1 METLLRYYEMYA
13 ERIPLELYV
22 LVGSFLEE
30 VIAPIPSPFVM
41 TLAGT
46 LTASQGRP
54 FWYLFVVA
62 VIASI
67 GKTLG
72 GSVLYWVA
80 DKTEDIVF
88 MRISRWAGIGEK
100 EIEKL
105 GKRLSGRGWK
115 DWAVLLG
122 IRSTPVIASA
132 PISVICGFLKVRL
145 RLFIITTF
153 IGTIVRDFV
162 YLYVG
167 YTTLDTA
174 NSLTEGLSG
183 METIIQIT
191 TVLSGVAFLGWII
204 YKRRQK
210 KLTNSV

>member
-1 METLLRYYEMYA
+1 METLLRYYEIYA

-46 LTASQGRP
+46 LTQSQGRP

-62 VIASI
+62 VIASL

-80 DKTEDIVF
+80 DKTEDVLF
-88 MRISRWAGIGEK
+88 YRISRWAGIGK
-100 EIEKL
+100 DEIEKL

-132 PISVICGFLKVRL
+132 PISVICGFLKVRF
-145 RLFIITTF
+145 RLFVITTF
-153 IGTIVRDFV
+153 IGSIVRDFV

-167 YTTLDTA
+167 FTTLDTA
-174 NSLTEGLSG
+174 NSFTEGLSG
-183 METIIQIT
+183 MESLIQIS
-191 TVLSGVAFLGWII
+191 TVVSGVLFLGWII

-210 KLTNSV
+210 KLTNSA